1 MKDPND
7 AAKVLKNGADNQWS
21 VIALAQFDVTVNLNT
36 MSINVQQTSTTA
48 SYKNFW
54 IIGDATPGGWSMDS
68 VIDQK
73 FTQNPNNSSEYYYQ
87 GSFSAGE
94 FKIFMGAFNDFNGS
108 FYMPLSNHQSFSNTA
123 AQIVTGGAVDYKWQ
137 IMSSGNYT
145 VFVNPT
151 ANKVT
156 ITPGLILAVNNIKG
170 KVLSVYP
177 NPSSGRIFIQSPTG
191 FDNSR
196 ADIFNFDGKKIISST
211 IINNQIDTTAL
222 KTGTYILKIDN
233 NSDSYSAKIIVK

>member
-1 MKDPND
+1 MILMVVSICHYLII
-7 AAKVLKNGADNQWS
+7 KV
-21 VIALAQFDVTVNLNT
+21 
-36 MSINVQQTSTTA
+36 
-48 SYKNFW
+48 
-54 IIGDATPGGWSMDS
+54 
-68 VIDQK
+68 
-73 FTQNPNNSSEYYYQ
+73 
-87 GSFSAGE
+87 
-94 FKIFMGAFNDFNGS
+94 
-108 FYMPLSNHQSFSNTA
+108 FSNTA

-137 IMSSGNYT
+137 IMLSGNYT
-145 VFVNPT
+145 VVVNPT